1 MHPELSIPDLL
12 PPPPQVNYEP
22 VQCKGNCRSILNPYW
37 CFTHILGPIL
47 IVCSGLD
54 LPGKL
59 WVCPFCLQRNP
70 LPPQYADISETRLPA
85 EVHPT
90 YSTLEYVLPR
100 HIGLPPIFLFTI
112 DLCIETDWE
121 KELQALKDSLLLSL
135 NLLPENA
142 LVGLITFGQ
151 TVL

>member
-1 MHPELSIPDLL
+1 MSPCSAKALVAQSSIPS
-12 PPPPQVNYEP
+12 
-22 VQCKGNCRSILNPYW
+22 GAHRSLVRQS
-37 CFTHILGPIL
+37 HAHA
-47 IVCSGLD
+47 SGLD
-54 LPGKL
+54 LAGKL

-70 LPPQYADISETRLPA
+70 LPPQYADINENRLPA

-90 YSTLEYVLPR
+90 SSTLEYVLPR
-100 HIGLPPIFLFTI
+100 HVGLPPIFLFTI
-112 DLCIETDWE
+112 DLCIETDYE

-151 TVL
+151 TVCHTHP